1 MNPDFLARIEPL
13 RQAVEEHLAAN
24 LKTSQPL
31 VQEVGRHI
39 LLSGGKRLR
48 PILFLLSARLCGRD
62 QAQDAHFSSIFE
74 FLHCASLLH
83 DDVVDSSATRRGR
96 PAAHQLW
103 DAHAAVMVGDHLFAR
118 SLALAAETGRLE
130 VITTL
135 ADCISRLAEGQI
147 LERAGLGRFELGRE
161 VYLEVITA
169 KTAALLAASA
179 RVGAILAQA
188 GPERE
193 EALHAFGLD
202 LGLAFQIIDDVLDW
216 SGSAEVVGKP
226 VGQDLR
232 EGKATLPWLKAL
244 EAAPAETRREML
256 HLAGQ
261 PDLSPA
267 EFEALR
273 DQVSRLGG
281 PEAALKEAEAYKERA
296 KSRLN
301 IFPDSPPRRLL
312 RDLADYV
319 CRRRL

>member
-1 MNPDFLARIEPL
+1 MEPDFLTRIEPL
-13 RQAVEEHLAAN
+13 RQIVEEHLAAN

-31 VQEVGRHI
+31 VREVGRHI

-48 PILFLLSARLCGRD
+48 PILFLLSAQLCGRE

-96 PAAHQLW
+96 PAAHRLW

-118 SLALAAETGRLE
+118 SLALAAETGRPE
-130 VITTL
+130 IITTL
-135 ADCISRLAEGQI
+135 AECISRLAEGQI
-147 LERAGLGRFELGRE
+147 LERAGLGQFDLARE
-161 VYLEVITA
+161 VYLEIITA
-169 KTAALLAASA
+169 KTAALLAAST

-244 EAAPAETRREML
+244 EAAPDEMRREML
-256 HLAGQ
+256 DLAGR
-261 PDLSPA
+261 PGLDSD
-267 EFEALR
+267 EFEGLR

-281 PEAALKEAEAYKERA
+281 PEAALEEAEAYKERA